1 VSPPSPP
8 GLPIVL
14 TSLPPAQTGPPTI
27 NGGTAPAGVAG
38 KTKAESS
45 PVSYPSRLGAKIVS
59 ISSVEEQTM
68 LAITSGGMDLH
79 GTGMRILV
87 GFLLVLLLLLIGAM
101 IACNHNPFSCSC
113 ELVRFLNVSHTDL
126 NIVTSL
132 ESAQTMPAITAGGTA

>member
-1 VSPPSPP
+1 
-8 GLPIVL
+8 
-14 TSLPPAQTGPPTI
+14 
-27 NGGTAPAGVAG
+27 
-38 KTKAESS
+38 
-45 PVSYPSRLGAKIVS
+45 
-59 ISSVEEQTM
+59 
-68 LAITSGGMDLH
+68 MDLH

-132 ESAQTMPAITAGGTA
+132 ESAQTMPAITAGGTAQLGEVGKTLAAFSNLKLSPHPGA